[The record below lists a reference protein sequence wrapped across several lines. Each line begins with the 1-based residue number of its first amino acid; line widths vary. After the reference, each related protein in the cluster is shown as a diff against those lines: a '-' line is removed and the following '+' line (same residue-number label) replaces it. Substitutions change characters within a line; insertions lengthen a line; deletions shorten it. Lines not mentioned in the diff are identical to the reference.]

1 MEQTI
6 LYGVTHMM
14 VGGKLEA
21 DDLILKADDL
31 KREISKF
38 VDHQW

>member
-1 MEQTI
+1 MERTI

-21 DDLILKADDL
+21 DDL

-38 VDHQW
+38 IDHQW